1 MIFCRDFLK
10 PPSPSQ
16 QDTNKLHFKSYAKTQ
31 QTIQEDINY
40 YTIAV
45 TFSLLFYPLPLTKP
59 TNDKPMIIMPWEF
72 FANNKNLNDIHPQAW
87 VKILLWSLD
96 IISEK
101 DLTGRTDPKWFCYYL
116 WKSNWTIIKETYFL
130 FGIFVYM
137 KQKQWSCPPGLLVNE
152 KKEKWRKSNFWL
164 IFRSQTKKSRT
175 PR

>member
-1 MIFCRDFLK
+1 MMIFCRDFLK

-72 FANNKNLNDIHPQAW
+72 FSNNKNLIYTPTGLGKDTFE
-87 VKILLWSLD
+87 
-96 IISEK
+96 II
-101 DLTGRTDPKWFCYYL
+101 RH
-116 WKSNWTIIKETYFL
+116 YF
-130 FGIFVYM
+130 
-137 KQKQWSCPPGLLVNE
+137 
-152 KKEKWRKSNFWL
+152 
-164 IFRSQTKKSRT
+164 
-175 PR
+175 